1 MRSLR
6 ADELELGIEEIMMII
21 NHVTEGMISDHV
33 IGGQNVI
40 RLVIRFRLYL
50 FGKGEKCSKFYLGPL
65 RLTEPIANLFQRPRI
80 FLP

>member
-1 MRSLR
+1 
-6 ADELELGIEEIMMII
+6 MMII

-40 RLVIRFRLYL
+40 RFGLYL

-65 RLTEPIANLFQRPRI
+65 RGTEPIANLFQRPRI
-80 FLP
+80 LP